1 MPLYIRQNGQPRKE
15 KKGSVTTR
23 YNYTRGN
30 LLSSIT
36 NIANYSY
43 NCDGVR
49 YKKERPGGNITTYY
63 LDGAKILGEDRKD
76 SNGNTVRLRYFY
88 DIDGLCGIKY
98 NDTYYKSVRNAYGDI
113 VMIVSGGTI
122 QACYHYDA
130 WGNCKIYDVD
140 GNENTSSD
148 FIGNINPF
156 RWKGH
161 YFDTESGLY
170 YANGSYYDP
179 EVGQHVD
186 AMPVSSLIENAFEV
200 FGLDLNGIM
209 CDNIL
214 AYLPCVCSIFATLKL
229 SPDPTYD
236 PNANKSGWEL
246 FWQGLAEWFN
256 NLSNEQKIGWGI
268 VALLA
273 ACLVAAATSFA
284 TGGTSWA
291 MLAAMANVF
300 MEFAVGVIG
309 YVALSACMALISGGD
324 VAETISNSTA
334 DAIFLGG
341 IFSFISSGINAV
353 KVGIRSS
360 YNAKL
365 PGSLAVGT
373 QPQSVTNLPGGLK
386 DYELDP
392 RSIALAKQGNP
403 SWNTF
408 RKRVWKYEAKFRPG
422 QYGAQVKRM
431 SQGLAPQVDGAPM
444 QLHHVVGKGNDM
456 YNVVKLTRR
465 QHTLFHKTYGYH
477 YNSNWNMQSLI
488 DLFG

>member
-1 MPLYIRQNGQPRKE
+1 M
-15 KKGSVTTR
+15 S
-23 YNYTRGN
+23 
-30 LLSSIT
+30 LLIM
-36 NIANYSY
+36 I
-43 NCDGVR
+43 
-49 YKKERPGGNITTYY
+49 E
-63 LDGAKILGEDRKD
+63 LG
-76 SNGNTVRLRYFY
+76 
-88 DIDGLCGIKY
+88 
-98 NDTYYKSVRNAYGDI
+98 DTIFK
-113 VMIVSGGTI
+113 
-122 QACYHYDA
+122 
-130 WGNCKIYDVD
+130 
-140 GNENTSSD
+140 
-148 FIGNINPF
+148 
-156 RWKGH
+156 
-161 YFDTESGLY
+161 
-170 YANGSYYDP
+170 
-179 EVGQHVD
+179 
-186 AMPVSSLIENAFEV
+186 V
-200 FGLDLNGIM
+200 FGLDLNGLM

-214 AYLPCVCSIFATLKL
+214 AYLPCVYSIFATLEL

-246 FWQGLAEWFN
+246 FWKGVAEWFN
-256 NLSNEQKIGWGI
+256 GLSNEQKIGWGI
-268 VALLA
+268 VALFA

-300 MEFAVGVIG
+300 MEFAVGVIS

-334 DAIFLGG
+334 DAIFLSG
-341 IFSFISSGINAV
+341 IFSFVSAGINAV

-365 PGSLAVGT
+365 PGSLAVGA

-408 RKRVWKYEAKFRPG
+408 RKRVWKYEAKFRPDMYADDVG
-422 QYGAQVKRM
+422 RM
-431 SQGLAPQVDGAPM
+431 SRGLAPKDSNGISM

-456 YNVVKLTRR
+456 YNVVKLTRS